1 MLNLPPD
8 FCNLTDELSNFDD
21 DDELFELFISIDL
34 VDLTDVLSSTLNF
47 EEVFELVF
55 TELCCTVVLLA
66 DDDLVNLDSPNVEA
80 RSFLRSCKL
89 LMSSSEPI
97 SEALS
102 PASDPDRAV
111 KYSSSAG
118 LLLLV
123 SLLL

>member
-47 EEVFELVF
+47 DEVLELVF
-55 TELCCTVVLLA
+55 TELCCTVLLLA

-89 LMSSSEPI
+89 LMSSSI

-118 LLLLV
+118 DLLLV

>member
-89 LMSSSEPI
+89 LMSSSI

-118 LLLLV
+118 DLLLV